1 VTRGALVPWRE
12 RYLTFGAP
20 HLLQAERDEVL
31 ACLDSGWLGTGP
43 RAARLEREFAAYV
56 GAPVAIGV
64 SSGTAALHLALL
76 SLVLPR
82 DAADITSAMT
92 FCATATAI
100 VHAGATPVFA
110 DCDRATLNLDPDDV
124 RRKITPRTR
133 ALVPVHFAGRPCDM
147 EALGAIA
154 REHELA
160 VVEDCAHAIE
170 AAIDGRH
177 CGTFGDLG
185 CFSFYVTKNMTTVEG
200 GMVVAREPSRADAI
214 PALAL
219 HGLSKDAWHRYGDDG
234 FQHYE
239 VVTPGFKYN
248 LTDLAASIGIHQLAR
263 VEANWDRRRA
273 LWGYY
278 QDALRDLPLVLP
290 AAAPASVRHALHLF
304 TCLVDDRRTAV
315 TRDEVL
321 AGLHALRIGA
331 GVHYRAVHEHQWYR
345 TTYGARTGSLPNAEW
360 VSARTFSLPLS
371 PAVSDADAADVVR
384 ALRAIFA

>member
-1 VTRGALVPWRE
+1 MTRGALVPWRE

-20 HLLQAERDEVL
+20 HILQAERDEVL

-43 RAARLEREFAAYV
+43 RAARLEREFETYI

-76 SLVLPR
+76 SLGLPR
-82 DAADITSAMT
+82 DAEVITSAMT
-92 FCATATAI
+92 FCATANAI

-110 DCDRATLNLDPDDV
+110 DCDRATLNLDPEDV

-147 EALGAIA
+147 DALLAIA

-170 AAIDGRH
+170 SLFYGQH
-177 CGTFGDLG
+177 CGTLGDLG
-185 CFSFYVTKNMTTVEG
+185 CFSFYVTKNVTTVEG
-200 GMVVAREPSRADAI
+200 GMVVARHPSRADAI

-219 HGLSKDAWHRYGDDG
+219 HGLSKDAWNRYSDDG

-239 VVTPGFKYN
+239 VVRPGFKYN

-263 VEANWDRRRA
+263 IETNWARRRA
-273 LWGYY
+273 LWDYY

-290 AAAPASVRHALHLF
+290 APTPANVRHALHLF

-331 GVHYRAVHEHQWYR
+331 GVHYRAVHEHRWYR
-345 TTYGARTGSLPNAEW
+345 ETYGARTGSLPNAEW
-360 VSARTFSLPLS
+360 VSARTFSIPLS

-384 ALRAIFA
+384 ALRAVFA

>member
-1 VTRGALVPWRE
+1 VTTAALVPWRE

-31 ACLDSGWLGTGP
+31 ACFDSGWLGTGP
-43 RAARLEREFAAYV
+43 RAARLEQEFAAYV

-76 SLVLPR
+76 ALGLPR
-82 DAADITSAMT
+82 DAEVITSAMT
-92 FCATATAI
+92 FCATANAI

-110 DCDRATLNLDPDDV
+110 DCDRTTLNVDPDDV
-124 RRKITPRTR
+124 CRKITPRTR

-147 EALGAIA
+147 EAIGAIA
-154 REHELA
+154 REHGLA

-170 AAIDGRH
+170 TLVDGRH

-200 GMVVAREPSRADAI
+200 GMVVAREPARADAI

-248 LTDLAASIGIHQLAR
+248 LTDLAASIGIHQLGR
-263 VEANWDRRRA
+263 VEANWARRRT
-273 LWGYY
+273 LWTYY

-290 AAAPASVRHALHLF
+290 SPTPANVRHAHHLF

-331 GVHYRAVHEHQWYR
+331 GVHYRAVHEHRWYR
-345 TTYGARTGSLPNAEW
+345 ETYGARTGSLPNAEW
-360 VSARTFSLPLS
+360 VSARTFSIPLS

-384 ALRAIFA
+384 ALRVIFA